1 MERPATWKILTLGM
15 AVTGLSFMGAGAAL
29 ADSGAT
35 AVQPLRVS
43 AANAPVIPLDPP
55 WWDDDMAIGSTN
67 FLFLTFQLITSRTA
81 RSGTTTGTT
90 TDATAPITAT
100 VMGAC

>member
-1 MERPATWKILTLGM
+1 MERPATWKILTLGV
-15 AVTGLSFMGAGAAL
+15 AVTGLGFMGAGAAL

-55 WWDDDMAIGSTN
+55 WWDDDMIDW
-67 FLFLTFQLITSRTA
+67 LDEL
-81 RSGTTTGTT
+81 
-90 TDATAPITAT
+90 PIPD
-100 VMGAC
+100 VPIDHIPDGPFWDDDWYDD